1 MLARGG
7 LVRIGSVSKQVRFH
21 VTPLFENECVR
32 RPRVVFVGVNLA
44 TAADGT
50 GLWYDVHGSGEPLL
64 LIHGQSLDH
73 TMWEGVHAD
82 LTAHHRVIRMDMRG
96 SGGSDVP
103 LDAPYSMDLLARD
116 ALAVLDEAGVDR
128 AHVYGFSMGGKVAQT
143 LASIAPERVGAL
155 ILGATAPGGSNE
167 VERPHHASI
176 ALRKANTEE
185 GRALI
190 AHLFYT
196 PEWADSHPEAVAR
209 IVPRNPLRAQR
220 RHYEAGLKHDGWE
233 SLPDIQAPTLVVH
246 GEDDE
251 LTPVANAEL
260 LADRIPNAR
269 LLVLPGA
276 RHGYPH
282 EAVPKATEAVLGFLS
297 EHSL

>member
-1 MLARGG
+1 MN
-7 LVRIGSVSKQVRFH
+7 H
-21 VTPLFENECVR
+21 
-32 RPRVVFVGVNLA
+32 A

-50 GLWYDVHGSGEPLL
+50 RIRYDVHGSGEPLL

-73 TMWEGVHAD
+73 TMWEGVYAD
-82 LTAHHRVIRMDMRG
+82 LAERHRVILMDMRG

-103 LDAPYSMDLLARD
+103 LDRPYSMELLAHD
-116 ALAVLDEAGVDR
+116 ALAVLDAESVER
-128 AHVYGFSMGGKVAQT
+128 AHVYGFSMGGKIAQT
-143 LASIAPERVGAL
+143 LASIAPGRVGAL
-155 ILGATAPGGSNE
+155 VLGATAPGGSNE

-185 GRALI
+185 GRGLI
-190 AHLFYT
+190 AHLFYS
-196 PEWADSHPEAVAR
+196 PSWADANPETVSR

-220 RHYEAGLKHDGWE
+220 RHYEASMKHDGWDL
-233 SLPDIQAPTLVVH
+233 LPRIQAPTLVVH

-260 LADRIPNAR
+260 LAQRIPNAR

-276 RHGYPH
+276 RHGYLH
-282 EAVPKATEAVLGFLS
+282 EAVPKATDAVRDFLAQHPLS
-297 EHSL
+297 GLNGDTGQGSS